1 MSYKKIIKHVDY
13 KKNGWGHNSMTPSE
27 ITVHNTAND
36 APAKNER
43 DYMARVKDGGDVAT
57 YHYAVDDKEAYECIP
72 LNVNG
77 WHSGDGNGNGNRKS
91 LAIEICYSKS
101 GGSKFNSAEINAIEL
116 VAKLCKDFKIS
127 SSKIYF
133 HKDRSGKNCPHRTL
147 TTLGL
152 SGFRKEVDKILNGGS
167 SSGGGS
173 TSTKSFNQCYYTEKK
188 KWVCQKTE
196 YNDPCPIKIP
206 TSVLTGNKLNKK
218 WNDYKVNTEFRTYD
232 CNKSSTKK
240 TLVLD
245 KNCDDNGL
253 ASMYKDFNCTQKISP
268 QLNPKKFGG
277 LTYNILEDKTS
288 GKARRVKIK
297 TEQLGTGWVTVIMN
311 SGEKLKGRD
320 IK

>member
-1 MSYKKIIKHVDY
+1 MSYKKIVKHVDY
-13 KKNGWGHNSMTPSE
+13 KKNGWGYNSMTPTK
-27 ITVHNTAND
+27 ITIHNTAND
-36 APAKNER
+36 APASNER
-43 DYMARVKDGGDVAT
+43 NYVANGNERAPSGYAT
-57 YHYAVDDKEAYECIP
+57 YHYAIDEKEAYEIIP

-77 WHSGDGNGNGNRKS
+77 WHSGDGTGSGNMKS
-91 LAIEICYSKS
+91 LGIEICYSKS
-101 GGSKFNSAEINAIEL
+101 GGSKFNAAELNAIIL
-116 VAKLCKDFKIS
+116 AADLCEKYNIKS
-127 SSKIYF
+127 SQVFF
-133 HKDRSGKNCPHRTL
+133 HKNWSGKNCPHRTL

-152 SGFRKEVDKILNGGS
+152 DGVRKEIDIILSRG
-167 SSGGGS
+167 SGGGS
-173 TSTKSFNQCYYTEKK
+173 TSTKSFNQCYVKKEKK
-188 KWVCQKTE
+188 WYCQKKK

-206 TSVLTGNKLNKK
+206 ISVLTGNKLNKS
-218 WNDYKVNTEFRTYD
+218 WNGYQVNTEFRTYD

-253 ASMYKDFNCTQKISP
+253 ASMYKDFNCTKKISP

-297 TEQLGTGWVTVIMN
+297 TEQLGTGWVTVIMS
-311 SGEKLKGRD
+311 SGSKLKGRD